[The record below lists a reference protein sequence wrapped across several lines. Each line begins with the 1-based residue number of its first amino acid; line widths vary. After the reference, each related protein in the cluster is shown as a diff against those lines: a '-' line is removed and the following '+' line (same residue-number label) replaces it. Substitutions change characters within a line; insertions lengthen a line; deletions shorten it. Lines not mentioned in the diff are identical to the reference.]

1 MVPEKGPPL
10 PGRAAPKA
18 SRLAWQVGGRAD
30 LPGIKS

>member
-18 SRLAWQVGGRAD
+18 SSLARKVGGRAD